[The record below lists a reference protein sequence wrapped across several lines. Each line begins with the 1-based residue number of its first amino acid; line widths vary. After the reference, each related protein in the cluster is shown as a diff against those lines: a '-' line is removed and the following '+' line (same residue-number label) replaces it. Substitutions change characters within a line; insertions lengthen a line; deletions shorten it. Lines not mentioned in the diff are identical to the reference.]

1 MRVAYL
7 GLALAA
13 LVTPVVAGAA
23 PAHEETARIQRE
35 LTDPIWADRLTDAML
50 AMSRALMNMPV
61 GEVEAAVEG
70 RQPTAADKRRTVQ
83 SETGLSEQ
91 QLRGQIEDS
100 RASMRAGMEAVAAAL
115 PAIMK
120 GVSDARRELE
130 KASANVPRPDYP
142 KR

>member
-130 KASANVPRPDYP
+130 KANANVPRPDYP